1 MNHAWLN
8 PLSRQRTGQD
18 MLQDIRDNS
27 KGLVAKIIIG
37 FIIALFALLG
47 VESIIGGFAANP
59 AIATVNGDKITQPQ
73 LDAGVQNLLA
83 SIGGNP
89 GSLDENLIRQ
99 IALSQIIEDRLLE
112 QSTRNAAMAISPRT
126 LDMAI
131 IRTPGFQVGGVYNN
145 DIAMRTMGTQGF
157 TPDTYKAA
165 LGRQMV
171 VEQVVNAFAAS
182 SFVTVPELERLAAL
196 SSQKRDFRFLSVT
209 LGNRTAGEAIAAEQ
223 IETYYEN
230 NQAQFMLDEE
240 VAIDYVVLD
249 KNALFSTVEVTAEQ
263 IAAQYEIEAST
274 SSSASQRR
282 AAHILLELDASRTE
296 EQAIVEAQVLKQR
309 LIDGEEFTSIA
320 LEASS
325 DTISAEE
332 GGDIGYSDGSAFPE
346 ELEQA
351 LLLMQVGEVSDPIVT
366 AFGVHLVKLTEYDV
380 NQFPS
385 LEEETDR
392 LRRELASAEV
402 DAIYFAQLETLANL
416 AFETGDL
423 FAINED
429 LGLGIIESESFT
441 RTGGS
446 SDITTNG
453 NVIAAAFSDE
463 VLLQGQNSEVIEA
476 GNDSAVVVRL
486 REYTDA
492 SIRPLAE
499 VRGEIAAILRTETEK
514 ERALALGEQL
524 LAELESGA
532 SVDALVTENELQW
545 VVQAGASRDQAGMN
559 SQVLEE
565 AFSMAAPTQGSS
577 QYSGIQLSNGT
588 YVVLELQSV
597 VKGSLEQLTQPER
610 EAMIAQFVETDG
622 REAFGNFIENLKNNA
637 DITNAITNEE
647 DI

>member
-1 MNHAWLN
+1 
-8 PLSRQRTGQD
+8 

-27 KGLVAKIIIG
+27 KGLIAKIIIG

-89 GSLDENLIRQ
+89 GSLDENLIQQ

-112 QSTRNAAMAISPRT
+112 QSTRKADMVVSSRA

-131 IRTPGFQVGGVYNN
+131 IQTPGFQVGGVYNN
-145 DIAMRTMGTQGF
+145 DIAMRTMATQGF

-182 SFVTVPELERLAAL
+182 SFVTEQELERLAAL
-196 SSQKRDFRFLSVT
+196 SSQKRDFRFLSIT
-209 LGNRTAGEAIAAEQ
+209 LGNRTAGEAIPAEQ
-223 IETYYEN
+223 IETYYQN
-230 NQAQFMLDEE
+230 NEAQFMLDEE

-249 KNALFSTVEVTAEQ
+249 KNALFDSVDVTAEQ
-263 IAAQYEIEAST
+263 IAAQYELEAAT
-274 SSSASQRR
+274 SSSLSQRR
-282 AAHILLELDASRTE
+282 AAHILLELGASRTE
-296 EQAIVEAQVLKQR
+296 EQAIAEAQALKQR
-309 LIDGEEFTSIA
+309 LNDGEEFSA
-320 LEASS
+320 VAMEASS
-325 DTISAEE
+325 DTISAEQ

-351 LLLMQVGEVSDPIVT
+351 LALMQVGDVSEPIVT
-366 AFGVHLVKLTEYDV
+366 DFGVHLVKLTEYDI
-380 NQFPS
+380 NEFPS
-385 LEEETDR
+385 LEEEADR
-392 LRRELASAEV
+392 IRRELASAEV

-423 FAINED
+423 VAINED
-429 LGLGIIESESFT
+429 LGLDIIESESFT

-463 VLLQGQNSEVIEA
+463 VLLQGQNSEVIEV
-476 GNDSAVVVRL
+476 GNDRAIVVHL
-486 REYTDA
+486 REYTEA

-499 VRGEIAAILRTETEK
+499 VRGEIAAILRTEIEK

-524 LAELESGA
+524 LAELESGE
-532 SVDALVTENELQW
+532 SIDALVTENELQW
-545 VVQAGASRDQAGMN
+545 VVQTGASRDQAGMN
-559 SQVLEE
+559 SQVLDE
-565 AFSMAAPTQGSS
+565 AFSMPAPEQDSS
-577 QYSGIQLSNGT
+577 RYSGIQLFNGT

-597 VKGSLEQLTQPER
+597 VKGGLEELTQPER

-622 REAFGNFIENLKNNA
+622 REAFGNYIENLKSNA
-637 DITNAITNEE
+637 KITDSLSSEE
-647 DI
+647 EI